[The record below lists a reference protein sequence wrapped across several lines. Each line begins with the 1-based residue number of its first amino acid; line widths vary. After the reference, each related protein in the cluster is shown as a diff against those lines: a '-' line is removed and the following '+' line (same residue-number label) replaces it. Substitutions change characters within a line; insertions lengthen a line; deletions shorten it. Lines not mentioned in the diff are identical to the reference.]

1 MFDEYGFPRGADLD
15 EAALPA
21 LYHFV
26 YCSRAAAGV
35 DDAEVGRIVESAQR
49 HNLARGITGVL
60 VFGSGVFFQW
70 IEGPAA
76 QIQQLI
82 TSLHGDSRH
91 YDIVSLS
98 QSEER
103 RERLY
108 PNWDMEKVEAEEIR
122 LVLQDALESAEDK
135 NNAAALT
142 RILNQI
148 DSGALD
154 SLGRS

>member
-1 MFDEYGFPRGADLD
+1 MFDEFGIPRGAELD

-49 HNLARGITGVL
+49 HNLAHGITGVL

-76 QIQQLI
+76 QIQKLI
-82 TSLHGDSRH
+82 ANLHGDSRH

-98 QSEER
+98 QSEEE

-108 PNWDMEKVEAEEIR
+108 PNWDMEKVEAEDIR
-122 LVLQDALESAEDK
+122 SVLQDALENAEDK
-135 NNAAALT
+135 NNVAALT
-142 RILNQI
+142 RILKHL
-148 DSGALD
+148 DSGPLD
-154 SLGRS
+154 PLGRS